1 MTERDLKKL
10 KEIFIEIFSVT
21 EADLEAYRKL
31 NNSKWDSLASVTLI
45 AAIESEFDIELQ
57 EADYDS
63 LTSFAAAEL
72 VLETY
77 LS

>member
-1 MTERDLKKL
+1 MTEHDLEKL
-10 KEIFIEIFSVT
+10 KAIFIEIFQLID
-21 EADLEAYRKL
+21 ADVEAYRKL
-31 NNSKWDSLASVTLI
+31 NNSKWDSLASVTLM
-45 AAIESEFDIELQ
+45 AAIESEFDIELR

-72 VLETY
+72 VLEKY